1 MLQEK
6 VINKIRK
13 KRDELSYSQAY
24 MAEQLS
30 MTPQNYQQIE
40 AGATKLTLDRI
51 EQIATIFNLNAN
63 ELISESNHFQ
73 NDMSGKVEGSNNI
86 GSINY
91 VENILQA
98 EKSNDDTIQFYRT
111 RIENLEAQLM
121 QLTALMNKIK

>member
-6 VINKIRK
+6 VINRIRK

-51 EQIATIFNLNAN
+51 EQIATVFNLNAN

-111 RIENLEAQLM
+111 RVENLEAQLM

>member
-51 EQIATIFNLNAN
+51 EQIATIFNLNAS

-111 RIENLEAQLM
+111 RVENLEAQLM